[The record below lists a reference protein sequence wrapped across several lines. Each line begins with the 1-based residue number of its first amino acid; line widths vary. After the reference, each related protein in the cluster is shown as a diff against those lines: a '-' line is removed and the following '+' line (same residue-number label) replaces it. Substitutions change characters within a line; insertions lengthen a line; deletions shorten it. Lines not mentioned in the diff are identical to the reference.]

1 MASREAVGAELHRPA
16 RRNYARRRVMLKGL
30 NDLFQDDL
38 VEMIPYPRFTRK
50 GSKYIMTMMKC
61 FSKVAFAVP
70 LKSKTGR
77 EVAQTLE
84 PIL

>member
-38 VEMIPYPRFTRK
+38 VEMIPYPRANK
-50 GSKYIMTMMKC
+50 GYKYITTMMKC

-77 EVAQTLE
+77 EVAQALE